1 MIFPFGSSGG
11 DQKIL
16 TRVGSD
22 EFETLIFLGE
32 FKNEEVERVGQMLRE
47 RADKNITENK

>member
-1 MIFPFGSSGG
+1 VIFPFGSSGG

-22 EFETLIFLGE
+22 EYEIWRFLGVD
-32 FKNEEVERVGQMLRE
+32 KNEEVERIG
-47 RADKNITENK
+47 